1 MAKGKILACTIAI
14 TFHVALLL
22 GGCGESAPMT
32 LEVKEAEGYTGGQI
46 MLVVATEKNRYSE
59 VYSDQV
65 WQIPIDQEGTTFQEY
80 LLKQVR
86 HFLEEVKVMNLMA
99 DQQEIVLTNQ
109 EQERLE
115 ELTKDFYESLTEAD
129 LAYIGVSQEEVL
141 QLYSEYYRAGRLV
154 EELTKDVDLEI
165 SDSEAKVI
173 VVQEIQVNDHEEAQK
188 IHTQAMTEGV
198 DFASLA
204 RVVTQ
209 GEQVQKMVGR
219 KERSQEY
226 EDVVFKLAEGE
237 IGPIIR
243 EGDHFFIVKCIE
255 DYDEEA
261 TLDRKQNLSLER
273 KTRVFRKA
281 FDAFAAHYTV
291 NMGGE
296 IWNQISL
303 GEAESSSTT
312 DFFEWYADYM
322 E

>member
-1 MAKGKILACTIAI
+1 MAKRRSLAWAAAVA
-14 TFHVALLL
+14 FHVALLL
-22 GGCGESAPMT
+22 GGCGESVPMT
-32 LEVKEAEGYTGGQI
+32 SEVREAEGYTDGQI

-65 WQIPIDQEGTTFQEY
+65 WQIPMDQEGTTFQEY
-80 LLKQVR
+80 LLEQVR
-86 HFLEEVKVMNLMA
+86 HFLEEVKIMNLMA
-99 DQQEIVLTNQ
+99 DQQEIMLTNQ
-109 EQERLE
+109 EQERLQ

-129 LAYIGVSQEEVL
+129 LSYIGISQEEVY
-141 QLYSEYYRAGRLV
+141 QLYLEYYRAGRLV

-173 VVQEIQVNDHEEAQK
+173 VVQEIQVSDHEEAQK
-188 IHTQAMTEGV
+188 LHTQVMTEGV

-204 RVVTQ
+204 RAVSQ

-226 EDVVFKLAEGE
+226 EDVVFQLSEGE

-243 EGDHFFIVKCIE
+243 EGDSFFIVKCIQ

-261 TLDRKQNLSLER
+261 TLARKQKLSLER
-273 KTRVFRKA
+273 KNRVFRKA
-281 FDAFAAHYTV
+281 FDAFASHYTV
-291 NMGGE
+291 NMGGD
-296 IWNQISL
+296 IWSRISL
-303 GEAESSSTT
+303 GEKESSGTS
-312 DFFEWYADYM
+312 DFFEWYTDYM

>member
-22 GGCGESAPMT
+22 GGCGESVPMT
-32 LEVKEAEGYTGGQI
+32 LEVKEAEGYTNGQI

-80 LLKQVR
+80 LLEQVR

-243 EGDHFFIVKCIE
+243 EG
-255 DYDEEA
+255 
-261 TLDRKQNLSLER
+261 QNL
-273 KTRVFRKA
+273 
-281 FDAFAAHYTV
+281 
-291 NMGGE
+291 
-296 IWNQISL
+296 
-303 GEAESSSTT
+303 
-312 DFFEWYADYM
+312 
-322 E
+322 

>member
-1 MAKGKILACTIAI
+1 M
-14 TFHVALLL
+14 
-22 GGCGESAPMT
+22 E
-32 LEVKEAEGYTGGQI
+32 
-46 MLVVATEKNRYSE
+46 
-59 VYSDQV
+59 
-65 WQIPIDQEGTTFQEY
+65 
-80 LLKQVR
+80 QVR

-273 KTRVFRKA
+273 KNRVFRKA

>member
-22 GGCGESAPMT
+22 GGCGESVPMT
-32 LEVKEAEGYTGGQI
+32 LEVKEAEGYTNGQI

-173 VVQEIQVNDHEEAQK
+173 VVQEIQVSDHEEAQK

-226 EDVVFKLAEGE
+226 EDVVFKLSEGE

-243 EGDHFFIVKCIE
+243 EGDNFFIVKCIE

-273 KTRVFRKA
+273 KNRVFRKA
-281 FDAFAAHYTV
+281 FDTFAAHYTV
-291 NMGGE
+291 NMGGD

-312 DFFEWYADYM
+312 DFFEWYVDYM

>member
-32 LEVKEAEGYTGGQI
+32 LEVKEAEGYTDGQI

-173 VVQEIQVNDHEEAQK
+173 VVQEIQVSDHEEAQK

-226 EDVVFKLAEGE
+226 EDVVFKLSEGE

-243 EGDHFFIVKCIE
+243 EGDNFFIVKCIE

-273 KTRVFRKA
+273 KNRVFRKA
-281 FDAFAAHYTV
+281 FDTFAAHYTV
-291 NMGGE
+291 NMGGD

-312 DFFEWYADYM
+312 DFFEWYVDYM